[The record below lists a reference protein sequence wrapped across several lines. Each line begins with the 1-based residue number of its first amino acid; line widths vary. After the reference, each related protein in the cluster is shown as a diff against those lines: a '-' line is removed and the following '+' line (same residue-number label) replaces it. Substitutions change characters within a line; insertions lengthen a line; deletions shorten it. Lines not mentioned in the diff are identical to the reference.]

1 MKVRCWGA
9 RGSIAVSGPE
19 YNRYG
24 GDTPC
29 LEVRSADGHVLVVDA
44 GTGIRRLGNLLVR
57 EGITRL
63 TMLFT
68 HSHWDHIVGFPF
80 FKPLYDPLA
89 HILLGGCPAFQG
101 EMTKVLGMAM
111 RGPLFPLSFDQ
122 IPARVEP
129 FSWCDDE
136 YWVGGVRI
144 TRIALS
150 HPNMGAG
157 YRFEE
162 AGKSI
167 VFLTDNELGHHHHGG
182 RSFEDYVD
190 FCRGADLLIHDAEYL
205 PEEYPA
211 RKGWGHSNY
220 EDAARLAKA
229 AEVGTLGL
237 YHHNQD
243 RTDDAQDE
251 LLERCRAFLVGPGH
265 VPACMALTQNSVF
278 DF

>member
-136 YWVGGVRI
+136 YWVAGFALRALRFRTQTWARGTGLRKREKALFFLRI
-144 TRIALS
+144 MSWGTTTMAGAPLRTMWTFAGARI
-150 HPNMGAG
+150 
-157 YRFEE
+157 Y
-162 AGKSI
+162 
-167 VFLTDNELGHHHHGG
+167 
-182 RSFEDYVD
+182 
-190 FCRGADLLIHDAEYL
+190 
-205 PEEYPA
+205 
-211 RKGWGHSNY
+211 
-220 EDAARLAKA
+220 
-229 AEVGTLGL
+229 
-237 YHHNQD
+237 
-243 RTDDAQDE
+243 
-251 LLERCRAFLVGPGH
+251 
-265 VPACMALTQNSVF
+265 
-278 DF
+278 